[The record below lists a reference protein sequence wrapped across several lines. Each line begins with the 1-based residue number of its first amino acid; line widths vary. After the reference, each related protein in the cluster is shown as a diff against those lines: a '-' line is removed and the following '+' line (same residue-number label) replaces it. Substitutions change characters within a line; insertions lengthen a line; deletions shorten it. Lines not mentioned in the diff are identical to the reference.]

1 MVMEMQEVTFDV
13 VRNSSAADLDCAEF
27 TKLIDTMIV
36 GGIPTARV
44 TRAELAEMMLHDCR
58 MARAGALAHPRVV
71 ISSNGAVIARYH
83 GDWEFRQLVAQAD
96 IVDADGAPLVIA
108 SRWLTARPLPERV
121 ATTDLIHDCSA
132 LAAENGVRFFFLGG
146 RPGVAFAAA
155 KRLGSLYP
163 GLQVAGCRDGYFGE
177 GEEVAIRQCIKDAG
191 TDILWL
197 GLGSP
202 AQERL
207 ATRWRREL
215 AGVAWI
221 RTCGGLFDH
230 VAGNVSRAPVWM
242 QEAGLEWLHR
252 MRQEPRR
259 LGPRYLS
266 TNPIAAFHL
275 LTKTRG

>member
-1 MVMEMQEVTFDV
+1 MQRKKWLKPASDRIPIHLGAT
-13 VRNSSAADLDCAEF
+13 RGAKPL
-27 TKLIDTMIV
+27 DTMVV

-44 TRAELAEMMLHDCR
+44 TRKELAELMLRDCGA
-58 MARAGALAHPRVV
+58 ARAGSLAHPRVV
-71 ISSNGAVIARYH
+71 IASNGSVIARYH
-83 GDWEFRQLVAQAD
+83 GDGEFRQLVTQAD

-108 SRWLTARPLPERV
+108 SRWLTNRPLPERV
-121 ATTDLIHDCSA
+121 ATTDLIHDCAA
-132 LAAENGVRFFFLGG
+132 LAAKNGIRFFFLGG
-146 RPGVAFAAA
+146 KPGVAEQAAE
-155 KRLGSLYP
+155 RLTRQYP
-163 GLQVAGCRDGYFGE
+163 QLRVVGCCQGYFGE
-177 GEEVAIRQCIKDAG
+177 GDEEAIRRSITDAG

-207 ATRWRREL
+207 ATRWQAKL
-215 AGVAWI
+215 AGLAWI

-230 VAGNVSRAPVWM
+230 VAGNVPRAPIWM
-242 QEAGLEWLHR
+242 QGAGLEWLHR

-275 LTKTRG
+275 LTKTRA